1 MGLYASKRV
10 TMLHNEKELIERIT
24 RGEIELFAHI
34 AEHYAQAVHTLVVRI
49 VGNREDAE
57 EVTQD
62 IFLRIFDNLA
72 LFNFKCAFSTWLY
85 RIAYN
90 HAISF
95 TRRKRLP
102 HYPIDD
108 NRLRSVSDDYVE
120 QMEAVVDNERQIES
134 LTQAITRLDAEER
147 ALITLFY
154 YEERSVEECAEIMSQ
169 SENNIKVR
177 LHRIRKKLYI
187 LLRDETK

>member
-1 MGLYASKRV
+1 
-10 TMLHNEKELIERIT
+10 MLHNEKELIERIT
-24 RGEIELFAHI
+24 RGETELFAHI

-49 VGNREDAE
+49 VGSREDAE

-62 IFLRIFDNLA
+62 VFVRVFEHLR
-72 LFNFKCAFSTWLY
+72 LFNFKSSFSTWLY

-95 TRRKRLP
+95 ARHRRQTF
-102 HYPIDD
+102 YAIDES
-108 NRLRSVSDDYVE
+108 RLRKVSDDE
-120 QMEAVVDNERQIES
+120 METTADNEQQIEA
-134 LTQAITRLDAEER
+134 LARAINRLDAEER

-154 YEERSVEECAEIMSQ
+154 YEERSVAECAEIMAQ

-187 LLRDETK
+187 LLQDEKE

>member
-1 MGLYASKRV
+1 
-10 TMLHNEKELIERIT
+10 MLHNEKELIERIT

-49 VGNREDAE
+49 VGSREDAE
-57 EVTQD
+57 ELTQD
-62 IFLRIFDNLA
+62 VFVRVFEHLRF
-72 LFNFKCAFSTWLY
+72 FNFNSSFSTWLY

-95 TRRKRLP
+95 ARHKRQPL
-102 HYPIDD
+102 YVIDE
-108 NRLRSVSDDYVE
+108 NRLRKVGDDEVE
-120 QMEAVVDNERQIES
+120 QMEATADNEQQIEALS
-134 LTQAITRLDAEER
+134 RAINRLDAEER

-154 YEERSVEECAEIMSQ
+154 YEQRPIGECAEIMSQ
-169 SENNIKVR
+169 SQSNIKVR

-187 LLRDETK
+187 LIQNETE

>member
-1 MGLYASKRV
+1 
-10 TMLHNEKELIERIT
+10 MLHNEKELIERIT
-24 RGEIELFAHI
+24 RGETELFAHI

-49 VGNREDAE
+49 VGSREDAE

-62 IFLRIFDNLA
+62 VFVRVFEHLR
-72 LFNFKCAFSTWLY
+72 LFNFKSSFSTWLY

-90 HAISF
+90 LAISF
-95 TRRKRLP
+95 ARHTRQTF
-102 HYPIDD
+102 YAIDES
-108 NRLRSVSDDYVE
+108 RLRRVSDDEVE
-120 QMEAVVDNERQIES
+120 QMETTADNEQQIEA
-134 LTQAITRLDAEER
+134 LARAIELLEAEER

-154 YEERSVEECAEIMSQ
+154 YEERSVAECAEIMGQ

-187 LLRDETK
+187 LLQDEKE

>member
-1 MGLYASKRV
+1 
-10 TMLHNEKELIERIT
+10 MLHNEKELIERIT
-24 RGEIELFAHI
+24 RGETELFAHI

-49 VGNREDAE
+49 VGSREDAE

-62 IFLRIFDNLA
+62 VFVRVFEHLR
-72 LFNFKCAFSTWLY
+72 LFNFKSSFSTWLY

-90 HAISF
+90 LAISF
-95 TRRKRLP
+95 SRHRRQTF
-102 HYPIDD
+102 YAIDES
-108 NRLRSVSDDYVE
+108 RLRKVSDDEVE
-120 QMEAVVDNERQIES
+120 QMETTADNEQQIEA
-134 LTQAITRLDAEER
+134 LARAIELLEAEER

-154 YEERSVEECAEIMSQ
+154 YEERSVAECAEIMAQ

-187 LLRDETK
+187 LLQDETK

>member
-1 MGLYASKRV
+1 
-10 TMLHNEKELIERIT
+10 MLHNEKELIERIT
-24 RGEIELFAHI
+24 RGETELFAHI

-62 IFLRIFDNLA
+62 VFVRVFEHLR
-72 LFNFKCAFSTWLY
+72 LFNFKSSFPTWLY

-90 HAISF
+90 LAISF
-95 TRRKRLP
+95 SRHKRQTF
-102 HYPIDD
+102 YAIDES
-108 NRLRSVSDDYVE
+108 RLRKVSDDEVE
-120 QMEAVVDNERQIES
+120 QMETTADNEQQIEA
-134 LTQAITRLDAEER
+134 LARAIELLEAEER

-154 YEERSVEECAEIMSQ
+154 YEERPVAECAEIMAQ

-187 LLRDETK
+187 LLQDEKE

>member
-1 MGLYASKRV
+1 
-10 TMLHNEKELIERIT
+10 MLHDEKELIERIT
-24 RGEIELFAHI
+24 RGETELFAHI

-49 VGNREDAE
+49 VGSHEDAE

-62 IFLRIFDNLA
+62 VFVRVFEHLR
-72 LFNFKCAFSTWLY
+72 LFNFKSSFSTWLY

-90 HAISF
+90 CAI
-95 TRRKRLP
+95 TYARRKRQP
-102 HYPIDD
+102 HYTI
-108 NRLRSVSDDYVE
+108 NESRLRNVGNDELE
-120 QMEAVVDNERQIES
+120 QMEATADNEQQIEA
-134 LTQAITRLDAEER
+134 LARAINRLDAEER

-154 YEERSVEECAEIMSQ
+154 YEERSVAECAEIMLQ

-187 LLRDETK
+187 LLCDEAK